1 MAEKE
6 IPSINPDF
14 LVDAKKDAK
23 LLKYAE
29 KVFNTPGLLSQA
41 NIAELSPENP
51 ALASKVLLSAYTR
64 ALLAEARTIDSKKEK
79 EVFATLYSNYSN
91 VVQEFL
97 EKNRNLLNELSSK
110 NQKGGE

>member
-6 IPSINPDF
+6 TPSINPDF
-14 LVDAKKDAK
+14 VVDVKKDAK
-23 LLKYAE
+23 LLKFAE
-29 KVFNTPGLLSQA
+29 QVFKTPGLLSQA

-64 ALLAEARTIDSKKEK
+64 ALLKEARTLDPKKEK
-79 EVFATLYSNYSN
+79 EVFSTLYANYAN

-97 EKNRNLLNELSSK
+97 DKNKQILNELSSK

>member
-6 IPSINPDF
+6 TTSINADF
-14 LVDAKKDAK
+14 IVDAKKDAE

-29 KVFNTPGLLSQA
+29 QVFKTPGLLSQA

-64 ALLAEARTIDSKKEK
+64 ALLAEARTIDPKKEK
-79 EVFATLYSNYSN
+79 EVFSTLYSNYAN

-97 EKNRNLLNELSSK
+97 DKNKQLLNELSSK
-110 NQKGGE
+110 KQKGGE